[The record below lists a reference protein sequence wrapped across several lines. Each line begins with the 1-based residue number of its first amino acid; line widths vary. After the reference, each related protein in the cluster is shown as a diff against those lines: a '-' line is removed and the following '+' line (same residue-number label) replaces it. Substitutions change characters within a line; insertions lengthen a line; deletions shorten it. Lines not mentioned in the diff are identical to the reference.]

1 MKRVSMVLLAL
12 VACIAVGAVTM
23 ATAKTKVKT
32 KVSVHFSGKSTSGNS
47 PYTQGTFEGHFA
59 GKVKGKKG
67 CKKNRKVRITPGIGS
82 TKSDNTG
89 NYDVKVTTK
98 PAAGN
103 YTATVKK
110 KKFTK
115 GGEKIVCTKATDTIH
130 LG

>member
-1 MKRVSMVLLAL
+1 MRKLSVLVFAL
-12 VACIAVGAVTM
+12 VACIAMGAVTM
-23 ATAKTKVKT
+23 AATKTKVKT
-32 KVSVHFSGKSTSGNS
+32 KVSLEFSGKTTGANP
-47 PYTQGTFEGHFA
+47 PYTEGTFEGHFA

-67 CKKNRKVRITPGIGS
+67 CKKNRKVRVTPGIGS